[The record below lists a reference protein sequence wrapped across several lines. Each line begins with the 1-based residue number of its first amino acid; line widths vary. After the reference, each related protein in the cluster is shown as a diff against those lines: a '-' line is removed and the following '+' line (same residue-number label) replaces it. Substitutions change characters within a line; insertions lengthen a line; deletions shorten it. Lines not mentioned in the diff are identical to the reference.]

1 MFPEAIAVGD
11 LVKNI
16 SKVQYD
22 EFGDGTT
29 SVVVL
34 AIELLRF
41 KNSSRKKDHFSKLC
55 VDAILQIHD
64 KTDLQGIQI
73 IKLLENNLNDSYL
86 EEEKHIGM
94 NMPKRIENARIL
106 IANTSMDT
114 DKIKISDS
122 SVHIDSIA
130 KLVGL

>member
-34 AIELLRF
+34 AIELLR
-41 KNSSRKKDHFSKLC
+41 
-55 VDAILQIHD
+55 D